1 MNLLFENW
9 RKFLVEQAAGSFASY
24 NVEKFFSSD
33 KRNNHGETG
42 VKVLADEYYDDYEVL
57 SKFKTEKAGFD
68 QTLKKLLEKLFNQIP
83 PLSNYKIVKIAGVG
97 TQGVVFLMSS
107 GRIVKIFLAGYLGNL
122 DSASEELEFYDK
134 EQASFFDKQGA
145 SNALYVISKGTVK
158 TTMPDSPWL
167 ELREAE
173 LSYAEMVRLMPL
185 EDYLSKDGRDTMAIG
200 ESLMS
205 ILMAS
210 NYKGIDRYTYQDYLI
225 DQRNDGSTT
234 DSDKSFT
241 EGEFNGIVK
250 MLKNIE
256 NKYGPTHTNDL
267 HAGNFGVTLNTIG
280 DDEPTFVLFDP

>member
-9 RKFLVEQAAGSFASY
+9 RKFLVEQTTNSFASY

-33 KRNNHGETG
+33 KRNHHGVTG

-57 SKFKTEKAGFD
+57 SGSEKAGFD
-68 QTLKKLLEKLFNQIP
+68 QTLKKLLEKLFSQIP

-122 DSASEELEFYDK
+122 NSASEELEFYDK
-134 EQASFFDKQGA
+134 EQASFFDKQGT

-167 ELREAE
+167 ELRDGE

-185 EDYLSKDGRDTMAIG
+185 EEYLSKDGRDVVAIG

-210 NYKGIDRYTYQDYLI
+210 NYKGVDRYTYQDYLI
-225 DQRNDGSTT
+225 DQRNDDSTT

-250 MLKNIE
+250 MIKNIE

-267 HAGNFGVTLNTIG
+267 HAGNVGVTLNTIG
-280 DDEPTFVLFDP
+280 DNEPTFVLFDP